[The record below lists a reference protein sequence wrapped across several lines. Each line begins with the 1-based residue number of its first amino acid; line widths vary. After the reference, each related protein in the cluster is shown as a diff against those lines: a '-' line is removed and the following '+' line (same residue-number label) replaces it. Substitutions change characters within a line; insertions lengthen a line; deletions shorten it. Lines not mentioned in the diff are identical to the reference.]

1 MGAGGV
7 GEVKLGSM
15 VSADLFKI
23 DMRTEIRK
31 QMLKMLT
38 GAPTVTVFVNTS
50 IAWVRVKNK
59 FRSLDFHFPHITW
72 CVFIISE

>member
-7 GEVKLGSM
+7 GGVELGSM

-31 QMLKMLT
+31 QMQKTLT

-50 IAWVRVKNK
+50 IALMQFSTK
-59 FRSLDFHFPHITW
+59 
-72 CVFIISE
+72 

>member
-7 GEVKLGSM
+7 GGAKLDSM

-31 QMLKMLT
+31 QMQKMLT
-38 GAPTVTVFVNTS
+38 GAPMVTVFVNTS
-50 IAWVRVKNK
+50 IALIQFSTK
-59 FRSLDFHFPHITW
+59 
-72 CVFIISE
+72 